1 MDEGDIHMVSTYC
14 SVDPN
19 VTSDSAPRVRCAV
32 STKMKTKDT
41 SSVFSSGFSGYLRV
55 RPPEPKREVECKE
68 GSGKSDGENPDKKL
82 APAS

>member
-1 MDEGDIHMVSTYC
+1 MDEHCVHMISRYC

-19 VTSDSAPRVRCAV
+19 VTSDSTPGVRCAV
-32 STKMKTKDT
+32 PNKMKIKET

-68 GSGKSDGENPDKKL
+68 GSGKSEGENPDKKL